1 MIDQNGHERT
11 ELIQGREW
19 KDVTKSRKKVDTVD
33 TLLTKLYVKQLKD
46 KIRAAE
52 KAGDAQLLKLFV
64 LMLLIA
70 VAAFLI
76 QGRINFFK

>member
-1 MIDQNGHERT
+1 M
-11 ELIQGREW
+11 
-19 KDVTKSRKKVDTVD
+19 D